1 MYDGK
6 TRKLVQTLSAENV
19 KSRGIICSQSLFCSG
34 TVTNRCSTFFR
45 MSGMCMCVRA
55 WCDGSTGIPLVLA
68 GFDDGSLLLWDVR
81 RPSAEMTSLK
91 LFPEP
96 GEISTT
102 S

>member
-1 MYDGK
+1 MQPEFVLQWY
-6 TRKLVQTLSAENV
+6 RK
-19 KSRGIICSQSLFCSG
+19 KSVLCFL
-34 TVTNRCSTFFR
+34 T
-45 MSGMCMCVRA
+45 SGMCMCVRA

-81 RPSAEMTSLK
+81 RPSAEMTALK